1 MLGFSPKII
10 IYSYKARQLR
20 MSDKNLINLIKET
33 NTIPKEYSPGEFIEG
48 TIVNVDEKFFF
59 LDVGAKT
66 EGLLAKDEI
75 KNTDKDKVTSIGDK
89 LFSTV
94 VTTENKDGYLIMSL
108 KKKEVEFT
116 WAELYRKYELKEVID
131 VEILEYLKGGFL
143 VDVNGQR
150 GFLPVSHLN
159 RLHFEQFN
167 NAMAAANQE
176 KENFGGLKG
185 EVIKAKIIEI
195 QQEKNRL
202 IVSEK
207 EAVPSQEASHRD
219 KMLAQVNIGDV
230 VECTVS
236 AILPYGVLVDLG
248 GIDGLIHISA
258 IDWAKVD
265 DPSEYF
271 TLGEKIEAKVISK
284 VDDKIALSRKELLE
298 NPWNNVEEKYPVGKE
313 ITATVSKVV
322 PFGVFLELEAG
333 LDGLIHISELVRPLN
348 QGDEVTAVVVRS
360 DSAERKLA
368 LSARQIEETKIY
380 K

>member
-1 MLGFSPKII
+1 
-10 IYSYKARQLR
+10 
-20 MSDKNLINLIKET
+20 MSNKNLMQLVKDQNRA
-33 NTIPKEYSPGEFIEG
+33 PKEYQSGEFIEG
-48 TIVNVDEKFFF
+48 TIVNMDEKYYF

-66 EGLLAKDEI
+66 EGLLPRDEVR
-75 KNTDKDKVTSIGDK
+75 KTDLADVNLGIGDK

-94 VTTENKDGYLIMSL
+94 LFPENKDGNLILSL

-116 WAELYRKYELKEVID
+116 WAELYRKFELNELVD
-131 VEILEYLKGGFL
+131 VSILEYLKGGFL

-167 NAMAAANQE
+167 NAMAGTESQE
-176 KENFGGLKG
+176 DLGGLKG
-185 EVIKAKIIEI
+185 EVIKVKIIEI
-195 QQEKNRL
+195 QQDKNRL

-207 EAVPSQEASHRD
+207 EALPTEEASNVD
-219 KMLAQVNIGDV
+219 KLLAEINVGDIV
-230 VECTVS
+230 DCTVS
-236 AILPYGVLVDLG
+236 AILPYGVLVDMG

-265 DPSEYF
+265 DPAEYF
-271 TLGEKIEAKVISK
+271 TLGEKIQAKVISK

-313 ITATVSKVV
+313 ITAKVSKVV
-322 PFGVFLELEAG
+322 PFGVFLELEPG
-333 LDGLIHISELVRPLN
+333 LDGLIHISELVRPLKE
-348 QGDEVTAVVVRS
+348 GDEVTAVVVKS

-368 LSARQIEETKIY
+368 LSIRQMEETKIY

>member
-1 MLGFSPKII
+1 
-10 IYSYKARQLR
+10 
-20 MSDKNLINLIKET
+20 MSKNLIQLIKEQDRV
-33 NTIPKEYSPGEFIEG
+33 PKIYQGGEFIEG
-48 TIVNVDEKFFF
+48 TVVNMDEKFYF
-59 LDVGAKT
+59 LDIGAKT
-66 EGLLAKDEI
+66 EGLLPRDEVR
-75 KNTDKDKVTSIGDK
+75 KTDLADVNLGIGDK

-94 VTTENKDGYLIMSL
+94 VNPENKDGHIVLSL

-116 WAELYRKYELKEVID
+116 WAELYRKHELNELVD
-131 VEILEYLKGGFL
+131 VSILEYLKGGFL

-167 NAMAAANQE
+167 NAMAFGNE
-176 KENFGGLKG
+176 TKEDLGGLKD
-185 EVIKAKIIEI
+185 EVIKVKIIEI
-195 QQEKNRL
+195 QQDKNRL

-207 EAVPSQEASHRD
+207 EALPTEEASNVD
-219 KMLAQVNIGDV
+219 KLLAEINVGDV
-230 VECTVS
+230 VDCTVS
-236 AILPYGVLVDLG
+236 AILPYGVLVDMG

-271 TLGEKIEAKVISK
+271 SLGEKIQAKVISK

-333 LDGLIHISELVRPLN
+333 LDGLIHISELVRPLKE
-348 QGDEVTAVVVRS
+348 GDEVTAVVVKS

-368 LSARQIEETKIY
+368 LSIRQMEDTKIY